1 MRYVHMYLCM
11 YYIYTKWKCAM
22 YVCTYVCIILSG
34 SVLYTYVHK
43 YVCIVNGT
51 HVYTEWK

>member
-22 YVCTYVCIILSG
+22 YVCTYVWIILSG